1 MKRFGTV
8 ALFTLALGAA
18 AACEPP
24 PGADDGLS
32 LEQAALSTTNDLTVA
47 YIQRLPTL
55 SWVTDS
61 TNPTRQGWPTA
72 GQSVTWR
79 GFIKNFSSS
88 SRSNIQYKWYFDG

>member
-55 SWVTDS
+55 S
-61 TNPTRQGWPTA
+61 
-72 GQSVTWR
+72 
-79 GFIKNFSSS
+79 
-88 SRSNIQYKWYFDG
+88 